1 MLRKKYKKNVFNWKF
16 VLDGSHL
23 RGRFGNIIYF
33 SVSERLSAR
42 ADETFWKA
50 KFPAFLLQGFFVYEK
65 KKTNFASWLEYK
77 IHLNGK
83 KVVGLHFFILYK

>member
-1 MLRKKYKKNVFNWKF
+1 MRKCWEKNIKKMFLTEKF

-65 KKTNFASWLEYK
+65 KKNEFRFL
-77 IHLNGK
+77 IR
-83 KVVGLHFFILYK
+83 I